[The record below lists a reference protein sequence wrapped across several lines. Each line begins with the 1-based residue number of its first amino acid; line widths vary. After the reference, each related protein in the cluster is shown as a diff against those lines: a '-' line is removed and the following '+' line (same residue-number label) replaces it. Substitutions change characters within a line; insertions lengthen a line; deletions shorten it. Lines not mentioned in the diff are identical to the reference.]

1 MLDVRDVAYAAALVD
16 TLGVLSLR
24 EVGPTQL
31 PNVAIQGR
39 YAETLAW
46 LGEMTGTR
54 LTTISRDFVRNA
66 CNACTHHCPEPH
78 VHIKSTSVRWVVTG
92 VKATIVLHNLAP
104 FMRVQRDAA
113 LTMVEAGR
121 TIGYKGNVIEQ
132 MREKGWEIPNLKKQP
147 RARISLDDPVT
158 TTTTV

>member
-1 MLDVRDVAYAAALVD
+1 MTKRLDVRDLAYAAALVD

-24 EVGPTQL
+24 EVGPSQL

-39 YAETLAW
+39 FVESLRW
-46 LGEMTGTR
+46 LGTKTDTK
-54 LTTISRDFVRNA
+54 LSTISRDFTRSA
-66 CNACTHHCPEPH
+66 CADHCPQPH

-104 FMRVQRDAA
+104 FMQVQREAA

-121 TIGYKGNVIEQ
+121 GIGYKGQVIET
-132 MREKGWEIPNLKKQP
+132 MRDKGWEIPELKKQP
-147 RARISLDDPVT
+147 RARILLTDQTNV
-158 TTTTV
+158 